1 MGEAALGRKR
11 GEERRREGRG
21 GKGEGRGGE
30 EMTGD
35 TKIGKE
41 CGPMCFG
48 CLRRGQICLVVDKYI
63 CVDVLIH

>member
-1 MGEAALGRKR
+1 MGEAALGWKR
-11 GEERRREGRG
+11 GEERGWGE
-21 GKGEGRGGE
+21 GEGRGG

>member
-1 MGEAALGRKR
+1 MGEAALGWKR
-11 GEERRREGRG
+11 GEERGWGE
-21 GKGEGRGGE
+21 GEGRGGE